1 VKGEK
6 ERGMRRDGHAEEL
19 ERFLAERGEPLLRAA
34 VLLAGGRDAGEDLLQ
49 SALERMLR
57 HWRRIDG
64 DPEGYLRRTLHNLAT
79 DGWRRQRTRHKLLRR
94 LERAAE
100 PATGDAIAG
109 VDLRDALVRLL
120 AQLPARQRSVIVLR
134 YWEQLSEAETARV
147 LGCSAGTVKSAASRG
162 LARLRALTES
172 WPSVDA
178 TTNGDAKPGTVMPGA
193 GVERGEHE

>member
-1 VKGEK
+1 
-6 ERGMRRDGHAEEL
+6 MRRDGPAEEL

-79 DGWRRQRTRHKLLRR
+79 DGWRRQRTRHSLVRR
-94 LERAAE
+94 LEPAA
-100 PATGDAIAG
+100 AAVAGDDTAG

-120 AQLPARQRSVIVLR
+120 GQLPARQRSVIVLR
-134 YWEQLSEAETARV
+134 YWEQLSEAETAAV
-147 LGCSAGTVKSAASRG
+147 LGCSTGTVKSAASRG
-162 LARLRALTES
+162 LARMRALTES
-172 WPSVDA
+172 WPAADA
-178 TTNGDAKPGTVMPGA
+178 TSHGRGPHGGPDTGT
-193 GVERGEHE
+193 ERGEHG